1 MIQSILGILLV
12 ANATSLG
19 WGLRGEWGH
28 WWGATVP
35 GALCGMT
42 LWLAFGSVDNVWQML
57 IYGSLM
63 GLAMTLGGV
72 LSYGLIVGYST
83 GEPGRDQRS
92 TSFGLLGLFL
102 VGGLWGFFGGTTLG
116 LLLTEKTYGFGDLAT
131 WALLAS
137 TGAFLTYKLLVV
149 GLDLHLS
156 PPRSD
161 AWASVLGGALA
172 TTAFFGFGHGDMVII
187 TTALVGWLGFG
198 GGFSMGALI
207 HRKGNEAGWN
217 FSSWKFMEH
226 SVGFFGG
233 LALSIFI
240 ALRGGGLPEQPFNA
254 PADPIFA
261 LISFWFITYMV
272 LSNNIEH
279 WVSDLK
285 WISKRGFVF
294 FHALSLISLPVFIY
308 LVNFLA
314 MGWNAPRG
322 QILVFFAMLLLFT
335 LVGTAKF
342 VDKWSTIRSRVVM
355 TFAIQFALCTAF
367 VILLGI

>member
-1 MIQSILGILLV
+1 
-12 ANATSLG
+12 
-19 WGLRGEWGH
+19 
-28 WWGATVP
+28 
-35 GALCGMT
+35 MT
-42 LWLAFGSVDNVWQML
+42 LWLAFGSVNNVWQMM

-63 GLAMTLGGV
+63 GVAMSLGGV

-92 TSFGLLGLFL
+92 TTFGLLGLFL

-116 LLLTEKTYGFGDLAT
+116 LLLSDKGYGFGDLAI

-137 TGAFLTYKLLVV
+137 AGAFMAYKLLVV

-172 TTAFFGFGHGDMVII
+172 TAAFFAFGHGDMVVIS
-187 TTALVGWLGFG
+187 TALVGWLGFG

-233 LALSIFI
+233 LALSIFV
-240 ALRGGGLPEQPFNA
+240 AWRGGGLPEQALNTPG
-254 PADPIFA
+254 DPIFA
-261 LISFWFITYMV
+261 LIVFWFITYMV
-272 LSNNIEH
+272 VSNNVEH
-279 WVSDLK
+279 WAKDLM
-285 WISKRGFVF
+285 WLSRRGFAVF
-294 FHALSLISLPVFIY
+294 HTLSLVSLPVFIY

-314 MGWNAPRG
+314 IGWDAPRG
-322 QILVFFAMLLLFT
+322 QVPVFLALLLLFT

-355 TFAIQFALCTAF
+355 TFVIQFALCTAL
-367 VILLGI
+367 VLLLGL